1 MIKDFQIGQIVEGKV
16 TGIKPFGAFVA
27 LDEQTQGLVHISQV
41 THGFLKDIKDE
52 LNLGD
57 VVKVKILSIENEG
70 KKIALSIK
78 DANPKPQREYQ
89 PSYNNSSSG
98 NSYNKSN
105 SYNNNSYSN
114 NSSKE
119 APKTKQDKLDD
130 LMKNWMKDSND
141 RQAVLNKRN
150 KK

>member
-1 MIKDFQIGQIVEGKV
+1 MIKDFQVGQIVEGKV

-27 LDEQTQGLVHISQV
+27 LNQQTQGLVHISQV

-52 LNLGD
+52 LSIGD
-57 VVKVKILSIENEG
+57 MVKVKILSIENEG

-78 DANPKPQREYQ
+78 DAKPKPQREYQ
-89 PSYNNSSSG
+89 PSYNSNGG
-98 NSYNKSN
+98 NSYNNGSR
-105 SYNNNSYSN
+105 SYNNSPKN
-114 NSSKE
+114 E
-119 APKTKQDKLDD
+119 PPKTKGDKFDD
-130 LMKNWMKDSND
+130 LMKNWLKDSND